1 MKLIVVNLRAK
12 FDETL
17 VEYLKPRTWTEKM
30 YTNLQIQTENLG
42 RISRSSTESLN
53 SRPRVSDVR
62 PDI

>member
-1 MKLIVVNLRAK
+1 MKPS
-12 FDETL
+12 

-53 SRPRVSDVR
+53 SWPRVSDVR

>member
-1 MKLIVVNLRAK
+1 MKLIVVNLRTK